1 MTAQHQFDLIPLALL
16 AAILV
21 AASVCDVRRY
31 LIPNWI
37 TLAVVALYPLYIL
50 LHPQPVDWGSG
61 IIVALCLFGLGY
73 VLHSLGVMGGGDVKL
88 LAAAGLWAGTQ
99 YLMPLLLIMALSG
112 GELAA
117 VLMIARARR
126 ARTRRLSASAKSK
139 HGQMPYGVA
148 IAAGGITVSGLLAA
162 G

>member
-1 MTAQHQFDLIPLALL
+1 MTAQYHFDWIPLALL

-21 AASVCDVRRY
+21 TASVGDVRRY
-31 LIPNWI
+31 IIPNWI
-37 TLAVVALYPLYIL
+37 AVAVAALYPVYIL
-50 LHPQPVDWGSG
+50 LHAQPVDWSGG
-61 IIVALCLFGLGY
+61 IIVAFSLFGLGY
-73 VLHSLGVMGGGDVKL
+73 VLHVLGVMGGGDVKL

-112 GELAA
+112 GMLAV

-126 ARTRRLSASAKSK
+126 TRALRLPVGVKSK

-148 IAAGGITVSGLLAA
+148 IAAGGITVSALLAA